1 MIDKTFSI
9 YHDADHDWPIH
20 PLGFLCTEVKSRNK
34 LLSENNLLSL
44 SYGQIKR
51 KDIESKEGLL
61 PESFDGYNIVEPGDT
76 VLRLTDLQN
85 DKRSLRTGLVQ
96 EKGIITSAYTSIR
109 PKFIDPRWL
118 HYSLHI
124 YDTQKVFYSLGSGL
138 RQSMNFDD
146 LKSIGIAVPEIDQQ
160 KRICDWIDAQTSAVE
175 KAILLKQRQIECLNE
190 ESKGLTL
197 SWLKGGSDSTLNQW
211 DSRIGSQGI
220 RAKLLFEIR
229 NFTNVDAPL
238 ASATMQG
245 VQLRDEMSNDVW
257 NPEESSDSYKL
268 VEPEDFVIGLRS
280 FQHGFSYSEV
290 RGKVSPAY
298 TVFRLR
304 SKYRESLDP
313 VYFSHLFQTRQ
324 FISLL
329 ESISVG
335 IRQGRNIPY
344 EAFADLRIPV
354 AEPKEMSKIVEIQGR
369 NRSYATMLAKSLIPL
384 LQIKTSLITDAVT
397 GKIDPNTA
405 RSVA

>member
-1 MIDKTFSI
+1 
-9 YHDADHDWPIH
+9 
-20 PLGFLCTEVKSRNK
+20 
-34 LLSENNLLSL
+34 LLSL

-96 EKGIITSAYTSIR
+96 EKGIITSAYTTVR
-109 PKFIDPRWL
+109 PRFIDSRWL
-118 HYSLHI
+118 YYSLHI
-124 YDTQKVFYSLGSGL
+124 YDVQKVFYSLGSGL
-138 RQSMNFDD
+138 RQSMNFED

-160 KRICDWIDAQTSAVE
+160 RRICDWIDFQTSAVD
-175 KAILLKQRQIECLNE
+175 KAILLKQRQIDCLNE

-197 SWLKGGSDSTLNQW
+197 SWLTEDSFSTINQW
-211 DSRIGSQGI
+211 DAKIGSHGI
-220 RAKLLFEIR
+220 RAKLLFETR

-257 NPEESSDSYKL
+257 NPEESSDLYKL

-304 SKYRESLDP
+304 SKYRKLLDP

-354 AEPKEMSKIVEIQGR
+354 PEPAEMAKIVEIQAR
-369 NRSYATMLAKSLIPL
+369 NRTYMTMLAKSLVPL
-384 LQIKTSLITDAVT
+384 LQIRTALITDAIT
-397 GKIDPNTA
+397 GKIDLDAA
-405 RSVA
+405 RSVT